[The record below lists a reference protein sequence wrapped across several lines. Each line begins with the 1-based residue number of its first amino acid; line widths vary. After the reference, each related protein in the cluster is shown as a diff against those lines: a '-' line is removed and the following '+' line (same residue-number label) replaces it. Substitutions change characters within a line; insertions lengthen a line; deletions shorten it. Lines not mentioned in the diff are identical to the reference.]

1 MDETILEKYKR
12 ELLKMYQ
19 KANKTVPAVT
29 EPINPPPVEDTA
41 SGKLLAQVTAVRSLY
56 PVPNAKVTIF
66 KGDLQDMQVI
76 DTDFTDQSG
85 RTKLFVLPT
94 PQKSLSLD
102 EQNTVIPY
110 SVYNMLIE
118 ADGYISNIHLNIPVF
133 SGVTSLQRSNL
144 ILTETAGSNKG
155 PQIFDESQKYDL

>member
-1 MDETILEKYKR
+1 MDKTILEKYKR
-12 ELLKMYQ
+12 EMLEMYQ
-19 KANKTVPAVT
+19 KVNPTVPAVA

-66 KGDLQDMQVI
+66 KGDLENMQII
-76 DTDFTDQSG
+76 DSDFTDQSG
-85 RTKLFVLPT
+85 RTKHFVLPT
-94 PQKSLSLD
+94 PQKALSLN

-110 SVYNMLIE
+110 SVYNMMIE
-118 ADGYISNIHLNIPVF
+118 SDGYISNIHLNVPVF

-144 ILTETAGSNKG
+144 TLTETAGANKG